1 MKITIFKA
9 CLVGILTAFSITTY
23 AADPATG
30 DYNKVVKDYIDSHM
44 NANYKNLNKVMS
56 DDATFKIPRAENV
69 IVQTK
74 SDIVNEMKKE
84 GALKQNCGADYE
96 VIAKSSALVM
106 VRVDFNYDNCI
117 QQNFLTLEKNAD
129 KQWKITQVCKI
140 FNDKD
145 TEGTAP
151 KVIAYN

>member
-1 MKITIFKA
+1 MKKYVLAISA
-9 CLVGILTAFSITTY
+9 CLLLTFYSC
-23 AADPATG
+23 
-30 DYNKVVKDYIDSHM
+30 N
-44 NANYKNLNKVMS
+44 
-56 DDATFKIPRAENV
+56 
-69 IVQTK
+69 
-74 SDIVNEMKKE
+74 NEMKKE
-84 GALKQNCGADYE
+84 GALKQNCEADYE

-106 VRVDFNYDNCI
+106 VRVDFNYDNCV

-145 TEGTAP
+145 SENTAP